1 MTVGMATLQG
11 RFEQFYGVMTAG
23 AVLMALPSILLFIMV
38 QRYYVKAITLAGAI
52 KEQDRRFKTFPKK

>member
-52 KEQDRRFKTFPKK
+52 KE